1 ITAPDEIIPVV
12 APSTPGKAPKYSSK
26 LRFSLMMKTT
36 CLIWVMSGVP
46 VASSIDLESWAMA
59 VENKENRYARSNDRR
74 IWVRLIT
81 LTCSSSLASCNRV
94 EPTSYVLRERP
105 ARNGDKT
112 LDLRG
117 STEITSLKGH
127 DPSE

>member
-1 ITAPDEIIPVV
+1 
-12 APSTPGKAPKYSSK
+12 
-26 LRFSLMMKTT
+26 MMKTI

-81 LTCSSSLASCNRV
+81 LTCSSSLGSCNAF

-112 LDLRG
+112 LGLRG
-117 STEITSLKGH
+117 STQITRLKGH
-127 DPSE
+127 VPSEYLKELTRIERGSIHCISPGWSGEWHFWASV